1 MRINNSKEHIEHI
14 IRMIDFFQN
23 GKGIINKKDEHSD
36 YQKGIYTPEDI
47 LGQLKYNAEQALQE
61 LNK

>member
-1 MRINNSKEHIEHI
+1 MTINNSKEQIEHT
-14 IRMIDFFQN
+14 IRIIDFFQK
-23 GKGIINKKDEHSD
+23 GKGVINKKDEHSD

-47 LGQLKYNAEQALQE
+47 FGQIKYNAEQALKE